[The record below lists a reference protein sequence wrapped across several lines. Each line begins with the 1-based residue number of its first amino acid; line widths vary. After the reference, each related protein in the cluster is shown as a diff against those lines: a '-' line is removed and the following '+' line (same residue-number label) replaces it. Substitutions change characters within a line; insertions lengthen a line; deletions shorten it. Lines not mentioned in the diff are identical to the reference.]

1 MNEDSETGEAAPPPA
16 PPISA
21 IVWAERD
28 PDEGARRLALGFLDQ
43 AAEAKERITDP
54 DDAEALHDFRVGL
67 RRLRSTLR
75 TYQDL
80 LGKSVGK
87 KLSRRLKTLAD
98 STGEG
103 RDAEVALAWLD
114 AIAQSESP
122 SAPSARPGHRW
133 LRSRL
138 AAVRE
143 RAYAEIAERIEEDF
157 APLAERLR
165 ERLSVYRAE
174 VRLDGTGAP
183 RRFGDLAAA
192 TLAELGRRIEGDL
205 AAIGSAEDEQNS
217 HRARI
222 TAKRIRYLLEPFAAE
237 CPEARAAVKRLKQL
251 QELLGELHDAHV
263 LERTLADAASE
274 AGAERARRL
283 FDLALDA
290 ASPADLAAARR
301 RPLESGLFDLGR
313 RNRARRDDLFGHLA
327 HGWLGESGGRGAAG
341 LARELARAVEALA
354 SP

>member
-1 MNEDSETGEAAPPPA
+1 MSEETDPPPPPPA
-16 PPISA
+16 IL
-21 IVWAERD
+21 WAERD
-28 PDEGARRLALGFLDQ
+28 PDEGARRLALGFLNQ
-43 AAEAKERITDP
+43 AAEAKDRISDP

-75 TYQDL
+75 TYRDL
-80 LGKSVGK
+80 LGQSVGK
-87 KLSRRLKTLAD
+87 KLAKRLKALAD

-114 AIAQSESP
+114 TVAQSETPP
-122 SAPSARPGHRW
+122 STSARPGHRW

-138 AAVRE
+138 AAGRE
-143 RAYAEIAERIEEDF
+143 RAYAQIAERIEEDF

-165 ERLSVYRAE
+165 GRLSVYRAE
-174 VRLDGTGAP
+174 VRLDAMVAP
-183 RRFGDLAAA
+183 RRFGEVAAA
-192 TLAELGRRIEGDL
+192 ELAELSRRIEKEL
-205 AAIGSAEDEQNS
+205 AAIDSAADEEDA

-237 CPEARAAVKRLKQL
+237 SPEARAAVKKLKLL

-313 RNRARRDDLFGHLA
+313 RNRARRDELFDHLA
-327 HGWLGESGGRGAAG
+327 HGWLGEPGAKGATG

>member
-1 MNEDSETGEAAPPPA
+1 MSEETDPPPPPPA
-16 PPISA
+16 IL
-21 IVWAERD
+21 WAERD

-43 AAEAKERITDP
+43 AAAAKDRISDP

-75 TYQDL
+75 TYRDL
-80 LGKSVGK
+80 LGKSVGR
-87 KLSRRLKTLAD
+87 KLAKRTKALAD

-103 RDAEVALAWLD
+103 RDAEVALAWID
-114 AIAQSESP
+114 AIAQSGP
-122 SAPSARPGHRW
+122 PAAPSTRPGHRW

-138 AAVRE
+138 AAGRE
-143 RAYAEIAERIEEDF
+143 RAYSEIAERIEEDF

-174 VRLDGTGAP
+174 VRLDAARSP
-183 RRFGDLAAA
+183 RRFGEVAAA
-192 TLAELGRRIEGDL
+192 ELAELGRRIERDL
-205 AAIGSAEDEQNS
+205 AAIGSAEDEEDS

-237 CPEARAAVKRLKQL
+237 SPEARAAVKKLKQL

-301 RPLESGLFDLGR
+301 RPLESGLVDLGR
-313 RNRARRDDLFGHLA
+313 RNRARRDDLFDHLA
-327 HGWLGESGGRGAAG
+327 HGWLGESGAKGTAG
-341 LARELARAVEALA
+341 LARELTRAVEALA